1 MDPQATMDIMHRLM
15 IKREVA
21 LWFSSGRAIH
31 AWRLRKIFRDAKWPV
46 PEEIELYLDACA
58 ERLCQA
64 DLISPEA
71 VADAFDLD
79 RKGRNAAVTSD
90 QLAAAESV
98 FGLLAMN
105 ADRRR
110 RGEEEWSLG
119 RAIDAT
125 AQDLNER
132 RPEGAKDTGSYV
144 RAAYYAWLE
153 HIQNVCR

>member
-1 MDPQATMDIMHRLM
+1 MDPQATLDVMHRLM
-15 IKREVA
+15 IKREST
-21 LWFSSGRAIH
+21 LWFASGRAIH

-46 PEEIELYLDACA
+46 PEQIELYLDACT
-58 ERLCQA
+58 ERLCRA
-64 DLISPEA
+64 DLTSREQ
-71 VADAFDLD
+71 VANAFDLD

-119 RAIDAT
+119 RAIDET
-125 AQDLNER
+125 AEYLNEQ
-132 RPEGAKDTGSYV
+132 RPEGAKDTGSSV
-144 RAAYYAWLE
+144 RAAYYAWLK
-153 HIQNVCR
+153 HIQQR